1 MFGTIS
7 AFLYSYLVITKFV
20 HQYPPLGS
28 STFGTWKGGTQIQ
41 QWSKE
46 ELKGK
51 ITGKRDTKTA
61 NGQRKGENFRINAAA
76 PERRRKS
83 KKEEKKEEKV
93 KF

>member
-1 MFGTIS
+1 MFGIIS
-7 AFLYSYLVITKFV
+7 AFIYLVITKFV
-20 HQYPPLGS
+20 HQYPPLCS
-28 STFGTWKGGTQIQ
+28 STVGTWKGGTQIQ

-46 ELKGK
+46 ELRGK
-51 ITGKRDTKTA
+51 ITGKRYSKTP

-83 KKEEKKEEKV
+83 QKEEKKEEKV